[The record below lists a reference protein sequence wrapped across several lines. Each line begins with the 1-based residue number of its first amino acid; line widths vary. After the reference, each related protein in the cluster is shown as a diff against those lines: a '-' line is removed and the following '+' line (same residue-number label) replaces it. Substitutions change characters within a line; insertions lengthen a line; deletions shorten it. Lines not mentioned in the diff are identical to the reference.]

1 MNKIQ
6 TLVVVAVVIR
16 IWSKNVLNTH

>member
-6 TLVVVAVVIR
+6 TL
-16 IWSKNVLNTH
+16 

>member
-6 TLVVVAVVIR
+6 
-16 IWSKNVLNTH
+16 N

>member
-6 TLVVVAVVIR
+6 TF
-16 IWSKNVLNTH
+16 KLN

>member
-6 TLVVVAVVIR
+6 NQKTE
-16 IWSKNVLNTH
+16 SK